1 MKYGKHLIQ
10 RTKFIAIAIVG
21 FNLFHL
27 VSCGANNRLQR
38 ILKNHPELAKIEVR
52 DSIVVVEGKKIDTFF
67 SIKATH
73 DTIQYAGI
81 SIIRYRDSFRLIG
94 RTQPCTTIIRQSRTV
109 IGDTTRKPSRAEIR
123 QQRKETKV
131 KETEQRENRKNR
143 YYMNF
148 LCLSIV
154 INVYLMLR
162 NFSLKYLNE

>member
-27 VSCGANNRLQR
+27 VSCSSHNRLQR
-38 ILKNHPELAKIEVR
+38 ILKNHPELNRVETK
-52 DSIVVVEGKKIDTFF
+52 DSVFITGGEKVDTFF
-67 SIKATH
+67 IVKKAH
-73 DTIQYAGI
+73 DTIQYGGL
-81 SIIRYRDSFRLIG
+81 SVIRTRDTIRIVG
-94 RTQPCTTIIRQSRTV
+94 RTRPCTTLIKQYRVT
-109 IGDTTRKPSRAEIR
+109 IGDTSRKLSKAEIR